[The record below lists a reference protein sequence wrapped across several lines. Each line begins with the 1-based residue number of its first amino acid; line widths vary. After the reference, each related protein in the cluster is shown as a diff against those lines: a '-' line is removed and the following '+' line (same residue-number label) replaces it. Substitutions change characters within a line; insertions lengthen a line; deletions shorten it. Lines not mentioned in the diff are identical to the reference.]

1 MCGGLPWEAPR
12 RNSRYIR
19 RERHRRLATDT
30 TPQCTAVHILDMKTV
45 TTALEA
51 IGVFLCV
58 TEDTDEERVWIQTR
72 AAYLHKALETH
83 PDREGGDENAFRR
96 VNEAFEMLKCMHKT
110 PMGILGNLHSPAQV
124 SFAADGTCSGAA
136 YSPFTWGFFEHA
148 SGEGPVV
155 GYKVEVAKTSRGK
168 CTKSGETI
176 PEGELRFG
184 SLVPETGTF
193 SRWVALKNV
202 RVPSVIWTG
211 FKGREADV
219 EAALVDMDGLVLVG
233 FTSLS
238 AEDKK
243 RVVVHFADAKN
254 HAVKSVPKK
263 RVRSKDSVPYT
274 VESMLDRKLTTSTEN
289 QPRVQKL
296 ALPVPEVH
304 GDNHD
309 VAHEDQLAG
318 KIICITGVFPEIGG
332 GVGISHGKGSTKE
345 WLEAH
350 GAKVT
355 GSISKKTNL
364 LVVGVEPGR
373 RKVDDATRLGVKM
386 VKLEDLVKGLETNA
400 VSDVPPHEIDVGITA
415 FSRGFGAKRLCV

>member
-1 MCGGLPWEAPR
+1 
-12 RNSRYIR
+12 
-19 RERHRRLATDT
+19 
-30 TPQCTAVHILDMKTV
+30 MKTV

-58 TEDTDEERVWIQTR
+58 TEDTNEERVWIQTR

-110 PMGILGNLHSPAQV
+110 SVGILGNLHSPARV

-136 YSPFTWGFFEHA
+136 RSPFTWGFFEHA
-148 SGEGPVV
+148 SGEGPAV
-155 GYKVEVAKTSRGK
+155 GYKFEVAKTSRGK

-211 FKGREADV
+211 LKGREADV

-263 RVRSKDSVPYT
+263 RVITDGSAAVG
-274 VESMLDRKLTTSTEN
+274 VESMAVETAAGVIGEWSGRGTR
-289 QPRVQKL
+289 PRQKL
-296 ALPVPEVH
+296 ALPVPEVQ
-304 GDNHD
+304 GSRSEAASNGL
-309 VAHEDQLAG
+309 DQLAG
-318 KIICITGVFPEIGG
+318 KIICITGIFPEIGG

-400 VSDVPPHEIDVGITA
+400 VSDVPIHEIDVGTTA